1 MGGCLGM
8 MAKFGPFC
16 RSVNCSLERGVL
28 ERLITHLSNGALH
41 VCGLGGLLL
50 IGLSSVGGLAVV
62 VVEGVEGT
70 GVAGT
75 LEVMEGVEVLGEL
88 LDGTFGWP
96 LKPVI
101 VIGVVKNIVVPGE
114 IMMVSMDFVVKP
126 LKLINLFCFDFVVTM
141 VFYSVDEKSGSFY
154 YVFLVL

>member
-1 MGGCLGM
+1 M
-8 MAKFGPFC
+8 
-16 RSVNCSLERGVL
+16 L
-28 ERLITHLSNGALH
+28 ERLITHLSNGAQH
-41 VCGLGGLLL
+41 ICGLVGVAADGVILCWGIGRGG
-50 IGLSSVGGLAVV
+50 GGRC
-62 VVEGVEGT
+62 GGT

-96 LKPVI
+96 LKPLVT
-101 VIGVVKNIVVPGE
+101 VIGVVENIVVPAV
-114 IMMVSMDFVVKP
+114 IMMVSMDFVVK
-126 LKLINLFCFDFVVTM
+126 LLELINLFCFDFVVTM